1 MSHYLVA
8 KVKSSEILDW
18 ENVNLSCIEL
28 DCNSSVLITRLKKYV
43 KFCCCRKGVGG
54 RVLYSRDK
62 SLQLQIWSHLVNI
75 Q

>member
-28 DCNSSVLITRLKKYV
+28 DCNSSVLITRLKNMLYFV
-43 KFCCCRKGVGG
+43 GLQSVGEKG
-54 RVLYSRDK
+54 LI
-62 SLQLQIWSHLVNI
+62 LT
-75 Q
+75 

>member
-28 DCNSSVLITRLKKYV
+28 DCNSSVLITRLKNM
-43 KFCCCRKGVGG
+43 
-54 RVLYSRDK
+54 LYSVG
-62 SLQLQIWSHLVNI
+62 LQSVGKKGLILT
-75 Q
+75 